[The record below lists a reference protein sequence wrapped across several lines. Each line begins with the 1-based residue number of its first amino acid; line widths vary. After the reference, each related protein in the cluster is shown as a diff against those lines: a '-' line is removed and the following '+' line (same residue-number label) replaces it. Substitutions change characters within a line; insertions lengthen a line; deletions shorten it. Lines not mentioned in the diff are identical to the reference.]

1 MKLKSKVYNIR
12 TTLFTILILTIITES
27 LAQSDNEEESIKRNN
42 IVLTIGHA
50 LIPTGEEP
58 GDSKN
63 LTTVP
68 TWALSYEY
76 RFSPVFILGL
86 KSELE
91 MSNYIIVDDEGTK
104 LERDYPIS
112 LTLYAGF
119 TILKGWC
126 LYAGPGIEFERDE
139 NLYTA
144 TVGTLYEFELPG
156 DWSLVPEM
164 SYTLKGGHTGAYAI
178 GLGVCKS
185 F

>member
-1 MKLKSKVYNIR
+1 MRYVYFIR
-12 TTLFTILILTIITES
+12 TMLVTISIMTIVS
-27 LAQSDNEEESIKRNN
+27 GSFAQSENEEESLKRNN
-42 IVLTIGHA
+42 IVLTIGHTV
-50 LIPTGEEP
+50 IPTEVDP

-86 KSELE
+86 ESELE

-112 LTLYAGF
+112 LSLYAGF

-126 LYAGPGIEFERDE
+126 LYAGPGIEFERHE
-139 NLYTA
+139 HLYTA

-156 DWSLVPEM
+156 DLSLSPEM
-164 SYTLKGGHTGAYAI
+164 SYTLKGGHTGAYTI

>member
-1 MKLKSKVYNIR
+1 MKMIN
-12 TTLFTILILTIITES
+12 TLRSVLIATSIMISISES
-27 LAQSDNEEESIKRNN
+27 LAQSETEEEPIKRSNV
-42 IVLTIGHA
+42 VLTIGHA
-50 LIPTGEEP
+50 VIPTGEEP